1 MLRIYNFL
9 FFSPPIL
16 VFIGI
21 FVSIGAPVKADSTET
36 KFMLRDFKVHDILM
50 KQFPKMDA
58 NETIKTAVAVV
69 LGSQSKNFIITK
81 AGIPAGTLNR
91 DPIIMAFTKNG
102 ENKFVYN
109 FMDQNL
115 VFPDGNSPLENSF

>member
-1 MLRIYNFL
+1 MLR
-9 FFSPPIL
+9 
-16 VFIGI
+16 G
-21 FVSIGAPVKADSTET
+21 
-36 KFMLRDFKVHDILM
+36 FKVHDILM

-69 LGSQSKNFIITK
+69 LGSQSKNFTITK
-81 AGIPAGTLNR
+81 AGIPVGTLNR